1 MVGWGMLMLALT
13 FWADVSWLKNR
24 LLPDNRW
31 FLRGLVA
38 AGPLGFLAIETGWV
52 VTELGRQ
59 PWIIYG
65 VMRTKE
71 AVTPISKIAIPFL
84 VFTLLYV
91 FLSVIVIYLLRRQFM
106 KTEAPVSDLLTNDV

>member
-1 MVGWGMLMLALT
+1 MQQQSRSAINK
-13 FWADVSWLKNR
+13 WL
-24 LLPDNRW
+24 
-31 FLRGLVA
+31 LRALVA
-38 AGPLGFLAIETGWV
+38 AGPLGFLAMEAGWV

-71 AVTPISKIAIPFL
+71 AVTPMGKIAIPFL

-91 FLSVIVIYLLRRQFM
+91 FLSVVVIYLLRRQFM
-106 KTEAPVSDLLTNDV
+106 QSEKPVSELLKTDA